1 MSWYARIKLITL
13 KNQLVLEDSQMKP
26 LVYDEPTMNLICIF
40 QLMAAKYQYYLI
52 QCIKMLYND

>member
-40 QLMAAKYQYYLI
+40 QLIAAKYQYYT
-52 QCIKMLYND
+52 